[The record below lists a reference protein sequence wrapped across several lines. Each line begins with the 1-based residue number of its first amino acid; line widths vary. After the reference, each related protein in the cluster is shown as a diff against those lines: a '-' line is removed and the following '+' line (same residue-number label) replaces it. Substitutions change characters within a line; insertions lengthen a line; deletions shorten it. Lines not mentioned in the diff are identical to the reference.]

1 MGTPN
6 TSFTKLSE
14 TLSLVERKDGF
25 WLWDET
31 RGMNLSM
38 KAKSSTEAFV
48 EALTYY
54 QGRLSMIEREHA
66 SLKTKVDT
74 FVAQFIE
81 NEDDSE

>member
-1 MGTPN
+1 MRVI
-6 TSFTKLSE
+6 SHTKLSP
-14 TLSLVERKDGF
+14 TLTITECPDGF

-54 QGRLSMIEREHA
+54 QHRLVEVETELRLLKKNVETFIATVTPEEH
-66 SLKTKVDT
+66 D
-74 FVAQFIE
+74 E
-81 NEDDSE
+81 